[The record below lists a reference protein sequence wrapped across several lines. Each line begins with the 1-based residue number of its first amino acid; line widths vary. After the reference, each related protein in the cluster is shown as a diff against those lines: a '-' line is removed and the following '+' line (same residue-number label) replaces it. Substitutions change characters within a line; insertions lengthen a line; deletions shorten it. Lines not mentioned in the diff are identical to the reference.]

1 MNFSQY
7 DYFLIIDLEATC
19 DDQDTIPRQEMET
32 IEIGAVMVESED
44 LKPISEFQTFI
55 KPVRHSIL
63 TDFCKQLTSI
73 TQEDVNHADTYPE
86 AIKKFSHWLHQYDNF
101 LFGSWGKFDR
111 YQLQQDSKFHEIPY
125 PIPSKHIN
133 LKRYFKK
140 NQNLNKRYNMAE
152 ALELAGFSLQGT
164 HHRGIDDARNI
175 AKLMPYILGRIDLKI
190 SN

>member
-1 MNFSQY
+1 MNFAQY

-19 DDQDTIPRQEMET
+19 DENNALPRQEMET
-32 IEIGAVMVESED
+32 IEIGAVMVESEKLD
-44 LKPISEFQTFI
+44 PISEFQTFI
-55 KPVRHSIL
+55 KPIRHKIL
-63 TDFCKQLTSI
+63 TDFCKELTSI
-73 TQEDVNHADTYPE
+73 RQEDVDNAPTYPE
-86 AIKKFSHWLHQYDNF
+86 AIEEFKPWLSQYDNF

-152 ALELAGFSLQGT
+152 ALELAEISLQGT
-164 HHRGIDDARNI
+164 HHRGIDDARNL
-175 AKLMPYILGRIDLKI
+175 AKLMPYILARIDLKI